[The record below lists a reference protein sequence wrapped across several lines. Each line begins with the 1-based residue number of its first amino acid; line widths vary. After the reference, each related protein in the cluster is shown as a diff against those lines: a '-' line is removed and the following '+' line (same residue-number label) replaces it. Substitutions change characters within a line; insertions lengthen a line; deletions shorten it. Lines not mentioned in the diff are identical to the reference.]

1 METLDEE
8 NNKVNLDNV
17 NISSTQSE
25 ANSKYGELLEDY
37 NANIDLTTLLRDKI
51 EIKGTKMKKFG
62 DLLVGVGLIMTIIVG
77 GVCTF
82 LSFITSAIEL

>member
-1 METLDEE
+1 MEILDEE
-8 NNKVNLDNV
+8 NNKVNLDNI
-17 NISSTQSE
+17 NISSNQSE
-25 ANSKYGELLEDY
+25 INSKYDELLEDY

-51 EIKGTKMKKFG
+51 QIKGTKMKKFG
-62 DLLVGVGLIMTIIVG
+62 DLLVGVGLIMTIIVD